1 MNVPFLDLKQTYLEL
16 EDEIDAA
23 VKGVMMGGWYILAE
37 NVERFEEEFAAY
49 CGCKYCVGVA
59 SGLMRWNCF

>member
-1 MNVPFLDLKQTYLEL
+1 MNVPFLDLKQTYMEL

-23 VKGVMMGGWYILAE
+23 VKGVMRGGWYILGE

-49 CGCKYCVGVA
+49 
-59 SGLMRWNCF
+59 

>member
-16 EDEIDAA
+16 EDEIDTV

-49 CGCKYCVGVA
+49 FAVA
-59 SGLMRWNCF
+59 IAIG